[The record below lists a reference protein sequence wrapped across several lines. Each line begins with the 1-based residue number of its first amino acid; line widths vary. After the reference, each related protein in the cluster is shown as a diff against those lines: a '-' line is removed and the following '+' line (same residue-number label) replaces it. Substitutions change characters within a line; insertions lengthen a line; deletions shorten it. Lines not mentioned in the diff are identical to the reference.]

1 MKIVGLTGG
10 IGSGKS
16 TVAKIFSRL
25 GAKVIDADEIAREI
39 VNPGKPAWQRLVSE
53 FGNEILNDDKTLNR
67 SLLAKVVFEDQT
79 KRAGLDGIM
88 HPEIQKEIIS
98 RIHKYR
104 SDDKNGAGVVMIEA
118 ALLAEKKGLLKLID
132 RLILVSV
139 DERSRISRIKKRD
152 GLSSEE
158 ILLRI
163 RSQMSDEE
171 KAKLADLIIDNTGSI
186 ERTELQVRKIWK
198 TLQTSV
204 DTVK

>member
-1 MKIVGLTGG
+1 MEIIGLTGG

-39 VNPGKPAWQRLVSE
+39 VEPGEAAWQRLVSE
-53 FGNEILNDDKTLNR
+53 FGKEILNDDKTLNR
-67 SLLAKVVFEDQT
+67 SLLAKVVFEDPT
-79 KRAGLDGIM
+79 KRASLNGIM
-88 HPEIQKEIIS
+88 HPEIQKEIMS

-104 SDDKNGAGVVMIEA
+104 SESKDKAGVVIVEA

-132 RLILVSV
+132 ILILVSV
-139 DERSRISRIKKRD
+139 DERLRINRIKKRD

-163 RSQMSDEE
+163 RSQMSDDE
-171 KAKLADLIIDNTGSI
+171 KASLTDLVIDNTGSI
-186 ERTELQVRKIWK
+186 EQTELQVKKIWK
-198 TLQTSV
+198 TLQTSI

>member
-1 MKIVGLTGG
+1 MEIVGLTGG

-16 TVAKIFSRL
+16 TVAEIFSGL

-39 VNPGKPAWQRLVSE
+39 VKPGKDAWQRLISE
-53 FGNEILNDDKTLNR
+53 FGKEILNDDRTLNR
-67 SLLAKVVFEDQT
+67 SLLAKAVFEDQT
-79 KRAGLDGIM
+79 KRESLNGIM

-104 SDDKNGAGVVMIEA
+104 SESKEKAGVVIIEA

-132 RLILVSV
+132 ILILVSV
-139 DERSRISRIKKRD
+139 DEKLRISRIKKRD

-171 KAKLADLIIDNTGSI
+171 KANLADLVIDNTGSI
-186 ERTELQVRKIWK
+186 ERTELQVKKIWK
-198 TLQTSV
+198 TLQT
-204 DTVK
+204 